1 MTHDAAEGTPRSPR
15 RGHLLRVLGVG
26 FGIAVT
32 LGNTI
37 GAGIFRTAGD
47 VATHLPDATWFLAVW
62 VLGGLFALTAA
73 SSLAELGA
81 MIPRSGGHYVF
92 IHRALGEYPGF
103 VVGWTDWMANA
114 GSSAAVSI
122 VIGEFA
128 GRLYPPLLPHA
139 KVTACAVVLGFA
151 ALQWNGIRTGSA
163 VQNLSSLLKALAFL
177 ALVIACFAY
186 AGMLPSSAPAPEFP
200 AGLKLAGAFILAMQ
214 SVIYAYDGWY
224 GIIYFSE
231 ETRDPARDVPRS
243 MFLGTLSVLAIYV
256 LISAATLK
264 VMPIPEIAGREFA
277 IGAVAS
283 LLWGAHGDTV
293 LTVLL
298 IISMLS
304 AVNAYQLM
312 TCRIIYSM
320 ALDGLFHRKAAQVNA
335 GGTPDFALG
344 LSSLAAMGFI
354 LSGTFNEVVALM
366 AFFFTC
372 NYVAD
377 LASLF
382 ILRRTA
388 PEHPRPYRAWGYPWT
403 TLFALLAYSAFIAG
417 AIKTDWANSRWSLLL
432 LAVSYPVYRVF
443 KAVKR

>member
-1 MTHDAAEGTPRSPR
+1 MTTAPAEASSRPLA

-32 LGNTI
+32 IGNTI

-47 VATHLPDATWFLAVW
+47 VATQLPDPTWFIAVW
-62 VLGGLFALTAA
+62 ILGGLFALTAA

-103 VVGWTDWMANA
+103 VIGWTDWMANA

-128 GRLYPPLLPHA
+128 GRLYPPLLPYT
-139 KVTACAVVLGFA
+139 KVSACAVVLFFA
-151 ALQWNGIRTGSA
+151 ALQWNGIRAGSA
-163 VQNLSSLLKALAFL
+163 AQNISSLLKTLAFM
-177 ALVIACFAY
+177 ALVTACFAY
-186 AGMLPSSAPAPEFP
+186 SGMLPTSAPAPQFP
-200 AGLKLAGAFILAMQ
+200 TGLTLAAAFVLAMQ

-256 LISAATLK
+256 LISAATVK
-264 VMPIPEIAGREFA
+264 VMPIQEIAGKEFA
-277 IGAVAS
+277 IGSLAS

-293 LTVLL
+293 LTVLF

-382 ILRRTA
+382 ILRRAA
-388 PEHPRPYRAWGYPWT
+388 PEHTRPYRAWGYPWT

-417 AIKTDWANSRWSLLL
+417 AIKTDWVNSRWSLLL
-432 LAVSYPVYRVF
+432 LAVSYPVFRVF
-443 KAVKR
+443 KLVKR